1 MRPRHLT
8 TQFALAIA
16 GLVIVSLGGLSGL
29 AITVTRRSVREQIGT
44 SNTTTAALA
53 ARAIEQYVTVS
64 VSIVEEAAQRPKLS
78 QDIRAANWP
87 EVSRVLDNIAQHFS
101 QFDYVFVQDVQGVI
115 KARAPDAETVGQDF
129 SFRPFFQEAKRTRQ
143 PYVSGVYTSK
153 AARHAVVTIAM
164 PASDGR
170 GGVAGVLCVALS
182 LARMSQFLNG
192 FGGSHGAVVSL
203 VDRAGM
209 LVADSR
215 GVSLPT
221 PVPMGDR
228 PIVQAVLAGRTGTM
242 EFRESGESGALL
254 GAHVPITQLGW
265 GVVVAYP
272 AAAAYA
278 RVTQFAWWLV
288 SITLGCTV
296 AAVLVGLGLTHRLTG
311 PLRRVSEATQQL
323 AAGEFRNAQV
333 PVVGPAEVATLAT
346 SFNRMATRIEVS
358 HQALESKAEEVKA
371 ANQALARELEERQ
384 QAEAA
389 LQGSNLTL
397 RGLIQ
402 AAPLAIWV
410 LDADGRVQLWN
421 PAAQRIFG
429 WTEQEAVGRILPIVP
444 ENQTADF
451 RRLFERALQ
460 GEMLPGLELRRQKK
474 DGTLVPVSVAVAAL
488 YGPTGTVQG
497 TIAIVADLTERTTLE
512 EQVRQ
517 LQKMEAIGRL
527 AGGIA
532 HDFNNLLTVIT
543 GRTQLALGRAG
554 LDEVTLGA
562 LKLID
567 RTAERA
573 GLLTRQLLAFSRK
586 QVLHPE
592 VLSLSDL
599 VGHLEP
605 MLRRL
610 IREDIELV
618 TVLVAGTGHVR
629 ADASQIEQV
638 VLNLVVNARDA
649 MPDGG
654 CLTIETAEVELPDE
668 FADRPGAL
676 PAGAYVMLRVAD
688 TGIGMDAHVQGLL
701 FEPFFT
707 TKEPGKGTGLGLA
720 TVHGIV
726 SQSGGVVRVYSAP
739 GEGATF
745 KIYLPRVTGAA
756 GTTPAPEGRRESPRG
771 TETILLVEDEE
782 EVRALARDILVMG
795 GYTVLD
801 AAGPEEALRRSTEHA
816 GPIHLLI
823 TDVVM
828 PTMSGPDLARWL
840 VVRRS
845 GMKVLCMSGYPEG
858 ATAHGVTLA
867 PDTLWLQKPFT
878 PESLSERVRQILDG
892 GLAG

>member
-16 GLVIVSLGGLSGL
+16 GLVIVSLGGLSVL
-29 AITVTRRSVREQIGT
+29 AITVTRHSVREQIAASNAT
-44 SNTTTAALA
+44 SAALA
-53 ARAIEQYVTVS
+53 ARAIERYVTDS
-64 VSIVEEAAQRPKLS
+64 VSIVAEASGRPKLS
-78 QDIRAANWP
+78 HEVQGANWP
-87 EVSRVLDNIAQHFS
+87 EVSRVLDNITQHFQ
-101 QFDYVFVQDVQGVI
+101 QFDYVFVQDAQGVI
-115 KARAPDAETVGQDF
+115 QARVPHAETVGQDF
-129 SFRPFFQEAKRTRQ
+129 SFQPFFQEAVRTRR
-143 PYVSGVYTSK
+143 PYVSGVYTSR
-153 AARHAVVTIAM
+153 AARHTVVTIAV
-164 PASDGR
+164 PVSDGR
-170 GGVAGVLCVALS
+170 GGVAGVLCGALS
-182 LARMSQFLNG
+182 LARLSQFLIG
-192 FGGSHGAVVSL
+192 VGGSQGAVVSL

-209 LVADSR
+209 LIADSR

-221 PVPMGDR
+221 PVPMVDR
-228 PIVQAVLAGRTGTM
+228 PIVQAVLAGRAGTM
-242 EFRESGESGALL
+242 EFREPGGSGALL
-254 GAHVPITQLGW
+254 GAYVPIPPLGW
-265 GVVVAYP
+265 GVVVAQP
-272 AAAAYA
+272 AVVAYA
-278 RVTQFAWWLV
+278 RVTQLGWWLAGV
-288 SITLGCTV
+288 TLGCTV

-323 AAGEFRNAQV
+323 AAGEFRTAEV
-333 PVVGPAEVATLAT
+333 PVVGPEEVATLAT
-346 SFNRMATRIEVS
+346 SFNRMATRIEAS
-358 HQALESKAEEVKA
+358 QQALEEKAEEVKA
-371 ANQALARELEERQ
+371 SNESLARELEERQ

-389 LQGSNLTL
+389 LQGSTLTL

-421 PAAQRIFG
+421 PAAERIFG
-429 WTEQEAVGRILPIVP
+429 WTEHETVGRILPIVP
-444 ENQTADF
+444 ENQTAEF
-451 RRLFERALQ
+451 RRLFDRALQ
-460 GEMLPGLELRRQKK
+460 GETLPGLELLRQKK
-474 DGTLVPVSVAVAAL
+474 DGTLIPVSLAVAAL
-488 YGPTGTVQG
+488 YGPTGIVQG
-497 TIAIVADLTERTTLE
+497 TIAVVADLTERTTLE
-512 EQVRQ
+512 AQVRQ

-554 LDEVTLGA
+554 LDEVTVGA

-599 VGHLEP
+599 AAHLEP
-605 MLRRL
+605 MLGRL

-618 TVLVAGTGHVR
+618 TLLVPGTGHVR
-629 ADASQIEQV
+629 ADASQLEQV

-654 CLTIETAEVELPDE
+654 RLTIETAEVELPDE

-676 PAGAYVMLRVAD
+676 PAGEYVMLRVTD

-726 SQSGGVVRVYSAP
+726 SQSGGVIRVYSAP
-739 GEGATF
+739 GKGATF
-745 KIYLPRVTGAA
+745 KIFLPRVPAA
-756 GTTPAPEGRRESPRG
+756 AVTTPAQKAGLESPRG
-771 TETILLVEDEE
+771 SETILLVEDEE
-782 EVRALARDILVMG
+782 EVRTLARDILVMG
-795 GYTVLD
+795 GYTVLE

-816 GPIHLLI
+816 GSIHLLI

-828 PTMSGPDLARWL
+828 PTMSGPDLARRL
-840 VVRRS
+840 VARRS

-878 PESLSERVRQILDG
+878 PESLSERVRQILDVR
-892 GLAG
+892 AG